1 MKNTVE
7 EQVTGFL
14 GREEFPKTRFRATR
28 SWPPASPAS
37 GPAMDRKHRIQNSVP
52 AKDSS
57 LEVNNYEF

>member
-37 GPAMDRKHRIQNSVP
+37 GPAMDRKH
-52 AKDSS
+52 
-57 LEVNNYEF
+57 NNYEF